1 MDKKSYLS
9 NLRVLLVEDD
19 LDTLR
24 QMEIM
29 LRRRCGKVYTANNG
43 KLGLKAYES
52 VDPDVIITDL
62 KMPLMGGI
70 EMSRKIR
77 EKDRGPSGCL
87 KRGIGSGAEDSGWNS
102 DRIRTD
108 CGQRGKTEKRGGY
121 QTDFCYASERGDRK
135 GTAGRKSIY
144 SGNHCEGHAGI
155 SSDENGAEYDSQ

>member
-43 KLGLKAYES
+43 KLGIKAYES

-77 EKDRGPSGCL
+77 ETDRETPIIITTAFDDKEVIL
-87 KRGIGSGAEDSGWNS
+87 KAVDVGINKYIVKPID
-102 DRIRTD
+102 
-108 CGQRGKTEKRGGY
+108 TE
-121 QTDFCYASERGDRK
+121 ADRK
-135 GTAGRKSIY
+135 SVV
-144 SGNHCEGHAGI
+144 
-155 SSDENGAEYDSQ
+155 